1 VGAAVVGAA
10 VGKGVVGAS
19 VGDRVGAE
27 VGDGV
32 GKSVGAAVGVDVG
45 MAVVGTAVVG
55 AAVVGEA
62 VVGEAVVGAAV
73 VGAVVVGEAVVGM
86 CVGTEVGLGVVF
98 ASWASA
104 LMCWSTVALLWC
116 VLLIA
121 GRAPLSDFSWAAA
134 RSTTDWF
141 LPVGGEAVGELV
153 WFRRVFAS

>member
-1 VGAAVVGAA
+1 MVGAA
-10 VGKGVVGAS
+10 VGKGVVGAG

-45 MAVVGTAVVG
+45 AAVVGTAVVG

-86 CVGTEVGLGVVF
+86 RVGTEVGLGVVF
-98 ASWASA
+98 ASWASD
-104 LMCWSTVALLWC
+104 LMCWSTVALWC

-121 GRAPLSDFSWAAA
+121 GRAALSDFSWAAA

-141 LPVGGEAVGELV
+141 LPVVGEAVGELV
-153 WFRRVFAS
+153 WFLRVFAS